1 MTREETVKY
10 LYDLLKK
17 HSVKVNE
24 VDVIPVSS
32 CIALVDEVIN
42 HEQDTLK
49 EFVEWAINCVSVGND
64 ISECKTLATSLTTDA
79 DTREFCTKRYAA
91 FSQYSSGL
99 RFGLEQFLKMK
110 GIEEDKNEGI

>member
-32 CIALVDEVIN
+32 CIALVDDLIE
-42 HEQDTLK
+42 HETDLLK
-49 EFVEWAINCVSVGND
+49 EFVDWDINCVSVGND
-64 ISECKTLATSLTTDA
+64 MRHFRNIV
-79 DTREFCTKRYAA
+79 RV
-91 FSQYSSGL
+91 
-99 RFGLEQFLKMK
+99 
-110 GIEEDKNEGI
+110 

>member
-1 MTREETVKY
+1 MFVDFDEMGFCPTTLCENAEEYATQWR
-10 LYDLLKK
+10 
-17 HSVKVNE
+17 NNMRNAIE
-24 VDVIPVSS
+24 
-32 CIALVDEVIN
+32 N
-42 HEQDTLK
+42 HETDLLK

-79 DTREFCTKRYAA
+79 DTREFCAKRYAA

-110 GIEEDKNEGI
+110 GIEVDK